1 MINFPQLRYPGKYQ
15 RAITFSSSGPIAEKQ
30 ILITDAYL
38 IAAKGD
44 LLAFNTKY
52 ALPVDWGVI
61 RKVSFYHDVSV
72 LLKHE
77 SAFENSVIQT
87 TSVMFNAKP
96 VWFYIDLITSQN
108 AIYLNGQNT
117 PMVQGV
123 KDPGRNTRL
132 NIVLGYWL

>member
-1 MINFPQLRYPGKYQ
+1 MSNHAFKVMSGYLA
-15 RAITFSSSGPIAEKQ
+15 RAIFSSYGPIAEKQ

-87 TSVMFNAKP
+87 TSVMFLTP
-96 VWFYIDLITSQN
+96 SRSGFTS
-108 AIYLNGQNT
+108 T
-117 PMVQGV
+117 
-123 KDPGRNTRL
+123 
-132 NIVLGYWL
+132 